1 VPDNKETLAY
11 DGLQQEN
18 IMMKKKYKSMSKGLG
33 IVDWIKRRVSVKE
46 STLPIGRLA
55 FRSLV
60 FNAPLTK
67 IPVIGTF
74 FKKITLLTNTRTT
87 QGYSIPLNIDVSK
100 DLKPVTVPIDLMKK
114 AVREATYRAAMNTCI
129 CRDAYQCMNYPHDLG
144 CIFLGKGAKICIDNG
159 IAHEATVEQCI
170 ERIDKAASFGLP
182 GQSYWIEVEGFLW
195 GFQNEDMDKFLELCF
210 CCSCCCA
217 AEKFMKRSDSESR
230 LLFQKSIGYVANVE
244 STCTRCG
251 ECISCCP
258 RLAIKPGIDIVEI
271 TEDCGG
277 CGICIDKCPS
287 NSLKMILIKPL
298 KSDLKD
304 YFEDIDLKL

>member
-1 VPDNKETLAY
+1 
-11 DGLQQEN
+11 
-18 IMMKKKYKSMSKGLG
+18 
-33 IVDWIKRRVSVKE
+33 
-46 STLPIGRLA
+46 
-55 FRSLV
+55 
-60 FNAPLTK
+60 
-67 IPVIGTF
+67 
-74 FKKITLLTNTRTT
+74 
-87 QGYSIPLNIDVSK
+87 
-100 DLKPVTVPIDLMKK
+100 MKK

-159 IAHEATVEQCI
+159 IAHEATVEECI
-170 ERIDKAASFGLP
+170 ERIDKAASLGLP

-217 AEKFMKRSDSESR
+217 AEKFMKRADSESR
-230 LLFQKSIGYVANVE
+230 LLFQKSIGYVAYVE

-258 RLAIKPGIDIVEI
+258 RLAIQLGIDKVVI

-277 CGICIDKCPS
+277 CGICINKCPS